1 MREEYFVNIAFDQAI
16 KLYLNTRANPNSLN
30 YNSFLVIV
38 IRILVL
44 IYGEADILNPYY
56 LKNNVAF
63 LNNLSKYGLSKSDVA
78 ILKSDFLSYYN
89 FESENVKRTIKLKN
103 PYFTNILKILVD
115 MFILKKQNYHVN
127 YYEEEEFLD
136 LAYTSHTTNPLR
148 VSYNYLVSDDPK
160 YIEKY
165 YYSKIN
171 SLDVTKDLSNTIN
184 MNLNLEALKYVG
196 VNLTNLPNLSDQ
208 DLINAQK
215 RAYNYFE
222 VDATKP
228 NRDEQLQT
236 NLEYLKNYGKKKI
249 TTGNGYVDILLLMS
263 VIATSFS
270 IFTII
275 IFSL

>member
-136 LAYTSHTTNPLR
+136 LAYTSHTTNPLQ